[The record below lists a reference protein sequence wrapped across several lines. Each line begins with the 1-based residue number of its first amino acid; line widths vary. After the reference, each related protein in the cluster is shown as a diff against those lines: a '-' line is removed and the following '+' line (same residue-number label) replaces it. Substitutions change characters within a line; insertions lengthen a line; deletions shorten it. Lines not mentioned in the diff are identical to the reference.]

1 MDRASRWETE
11 ALREG
16 RNRAGSRP
24 QVSQHAPRGRSSEG
38 EEWATLR
45 EAEEATGI
53 PIGTLRK
60 WARRDAIASF
70 LEDDGELVLRF
81 VSLPDVR
88 RRAVELG
95 RDLDENAHT
104 EEPDDAAGGSPATP
118 TSPGTMI
125 VPVDAWNKM
134 ITQLGNLHEAG
145 RELAEARER
154 AAKAETEARF
164 LRERLA
170 ELREQEPSTEPTAP
184 EAPEASQP
192 AEEVVEAKRPT
203 EARWRALYRRMRS
216 GRR

>member
-16 RNRAGSRP
+16 RDRTGSRP
-24 QVSQHAPRGRSSEG
+24 QVSQHAQRTPTPEG
-38 EEWATLR
+38 GEFVTLR

-53 PIGTLRK
+53 PVGTLRK
-60 WARRDAIASF
+60 WARRDAITSF
-70 LEDDGELVLRF
+70 LESDGELVLRF

-88 RRAVELG
+88 RRAIELG
-95 RDLDENAHT
+95 RDLDEGAHAEDLDVPT
-104 EEPDDAAGGSPATP
+104 EGAPTPP

-154 AAKAETEARF
+154 AAKAETEAKF

-170 ELREQEPSTEPTAP
+170 EMREQEPSTEPAAP
-184 EAPEASQP
+184 EAPQP
-192 AEEVVEAKRPT
+192 ADETEETPQPT
-203 EARWRALYRRMRS
+203 EARWRTLYRRMWS

>member
-1 MDRASRWETE
+1 MSQRSQRSPSP
-11 ALREG
+11 EG
-16 RNRAGSRP
+16 
-24 QVSQHAPRGRSSEG
+24 G
-38 EEWATLR
+38 EFVTLR

-53 PIGTLRK
+53 PVGTLRK

-70 LEDDGELVLRF
+70 LESDGELVLRF

-95 RDLDENAHT
+95 RDIDDDPDAEDRDLSAG
-104 EEPDDAAGGSPATP
+104 EPPTAPA
-118 TSPGTMI
+118 SPGTMI

-170 ELREQEPSTEPTAP
+170 ELREKDPPSEPTSP
-184 EAPEASQP
+184 ETPRP
-192 AEEVVEAKRPT
+192 AEEAVGAPQPS
-203 EARWRALYRRMRS
+203 EARWRSLYRKVWS